1 MTFQTERKG
10 KLVPRFAIA
19 RGSAIGSPSRPSRCA
34 SLGSIMVNGKLRT
47 GALGAGLRHDYGPA
61 GRQLSTA
68 RQTKLRHSCNRFQRL
83 SNWALIGLE
92 VPSPFRY
99 LIDYWGFKRLWAAP
113 ETVRGQVW
121 RYGDWHCW
129 GLRFC

>member
-1 MTFQTERKG
+1 MRNKSCPIVTFQTERKR

-61 GRQLSTA
+61 GRNFPQ
-68 RQTKLRHSCNRFQRL
+68 RRTKLRHSCNRFQRL
-83 SNWALIGLE
+83 SNWAVIGLE
-92 VPSPFRY
+92 VRSPFSY
-99 LIDYWGFKRLWAAP
+99 LISK
-113 ETVRGQVW
+113 
-121 RYGDWHCW
+121 W
-129 GLRFC
+129 GLKTN